1 MSAAM
6 ARRVAEDVAGGR
18 GLRAAVVATAS
29 CWCGCW
35 CWCWC
40 ARPALRFG
48 VSWRGFLVDGAG
60 WCGVSACGRGLP
72 AARAA
77 RASPGEHLAHGQ
89 SRFTP
94 AGHPSPIESAP
105 PRPPAGSNLPL
116 GASATTGSTTKRR
129 QSPTARPADRRL
141 SSFDLAGLPRR
152 ADSPRLGTPAP
163 SNRQRSTGASPP
175 VGAGSAGRNPGG
187 APRTPPP
194 PPPPTRRGSGGLRQ
208 RRGLRVSEDCVAGGR
223 RLGPRSSPRL
233 RGGVGG
239 RRGRGLGDGGRRL
252 HVAVARAHRDD
263 AVLLEQVA
271 REAPATDAARVEA

>member
-1 MSAAM
+1 MSS
-6 ARRVAEDVAGGR
+6 AELPDSEAS
-18 GLRAAVVATAS
+18 VVAAAS
-29 CWCGCW
+29 CGCGCW
-35 CWCWC
+35 CWCSW
-40 ARPALRFG
+40 ASLALRFRVQG
-48 VSWRGFLVDGAG
+48 RRDTWKGKGGAG
-60 WCGVSACGRGLP
+60 PKPRGGP
-72 AARAA
+72 QARE
-77 RASPGEHLAHGQ
+77 RSGEQPDWAHGQ

-94 AGHPSPIESAP
+94 AGHPSRIESAP

-129 QSPTARPADRRL
+129 QSPGARPADRRL

-163 SNRQRSTGASPP
+163 SNRQRSAGASPP